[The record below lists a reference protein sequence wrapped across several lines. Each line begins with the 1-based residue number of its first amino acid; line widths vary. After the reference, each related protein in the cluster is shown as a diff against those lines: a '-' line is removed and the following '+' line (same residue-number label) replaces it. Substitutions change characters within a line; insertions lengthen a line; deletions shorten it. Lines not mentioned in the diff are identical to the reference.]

1 MKIRVEPGIFEWTKW
16 EAGRTTPTLMTLEEL
31 KEANVNVSTDY
42 RPAFPFASLMP
53 AESYSEYVDRCAVS
67 VWHMVSSCP
76 QDAGVILVVGHGSA
90 LDSCTRPLLGLPP
103 RDSADFAQLVRKIP
117 SLGMCFC
124 EEKKGRKWELAAP
137 PVTTLTHGSNSAFN
151 WRSWV
156 LGS

>member
-76 QDAGVILVVGHGSA
+76 QDGVILVVGHGSA

-124 EEKKGRKWELAAP
+124 EEKKGGKWELAAP